1 MDFNA
6 PNTEHEAVYIEFI
19 GKTISIL
26 LLDHSDSHWKT
37 AWPLDCKFSN
47 DEKQK
52 VLTWRNTLLK
62 QIKSCIDNNLY
73 SVKLNVID
81 PTKDN
86 FSEGL
91 SINWILHESKISKDE
106 HYRVL
111 PMSKDEY
118 LELYLKR
125 FFDIGLKAWYARLLT
140 QIFQRRELKYY
151 FVKKNVASY
160 QTIDK
165 MFSRNEILIAIWN
178 DKVQHWAM
186 KNTTF

>member
-19 GKTISIL
+19 GKTISTL

-125 FFDIGLKAWYARLLT
+125 FFDIGLKAWYANMDIQPVFNDYKTVTYLSIFLQKWRSMFTSNETSRQGRLWE
-140 QIFQRRELKYY
+140 QH
-151 FVKKNVASY
+151 AS
-160 QTIDK
+160 
-165 MFSRNEILIAIWN
+165 SWHHNN
-178 DKVQHWAM
+178 
-186 KNTTF
+186 NS